1 MPYLASNI
9 VKNQRISRIHRFFT
23 FKSVFSILF
32 ASVMLA
38 LILFAIAMVLMTHL
52 LQGTNAT
59 TRHQVLASQVTQQV
73 EPLLENLKAA
83 RDQHQRLETR
93 YLLALLRRSF
103 SIYSESVDARFGLY
117 NGESRRSIMLMEGL
131 PPILPP
137 EPSRFSQIFL
147 PTDPHKPVQIQTRS
161 PSGYIVL
168 YESNNKSQFSPAFN
182 LITGTLLLLVIMS
195 GMLWFIARTM
205 TWRINQLSR
214 QMTQFGEGN
223 FSARVTPSGNDEIS
237 TLANGFNLATQ
248 RIESLMNANKLL
260 LAHASHEIRTPITR
274 IRLQVEMMS
283 MLAQTLDKPIQE
295 KIDKRAE
302 AINRDLT
309 GLNDLVESILLVSR
323 LDAGHALDKM
333 ATVDLYE
340 LIKGEVQH
348 YPQVSFIGQH
358 VSIVGQSSLL
368 THLIR
373 NLLDNAHL
381 HGTSPVSVALYA
393 IDSLGH
399 QLDLPLFTAKIAQ
412 GDKVETLELLT
423 ENLEN
428 KVENTL
434 EPNLEITCDD
444 TPTSFSP
451 ACTPYRPCH
460 FWQDFNLVDNL
471 GETTPDFTQWQFSLI
486 TQNPVA
492 TVAPTESHSVKKE
505 STKDKLK
512 SKAMIFARKKT
523 DKPLSEPLIYNRIR
537 IAVIDQGE
545 GIALDKREEIFGPF
559 VRLKQEKKGSGL
571 GLSLVSQIVA
581 AHHGKII
588 TDTLDGHTRF
598 LVTLPVEQ
606 KLF

>member
-1 MPYLASNI
+1 MPYLAKNLI
-9 VKNQRISRIHRFFT
+9 KNQPVNRIRRFFT
-23 FKSVFSILF
+23 FKSVFSKLF

-52 LQGTNAT
+52 LQGTNSNA
-59 TRHQVLASQVTQQV
+59 RHQVLASQVTQQV
-73 EPLLENLKAA
+73 EPLLVNLKKA
-83 RDQHQRLETR
+83 RDNHQRLETR

-103 SIYSESVDARFGLY
+103 NIYSESVDARFGLY
-117 NGESRRSIMLMEGL
+117 DGNTRQSIMLMEGL
-131 PPILPP
+131 PPVLPP
-137 EPSRFSQIFL
+137 EPSRFAQIFL
-147 PTDPHKPVQIQTRS
+147 PADPHKPAQIQTQS
-161 PSGYIVL
+161 PSGFIVL
-168 YESNNKSQFSPAFN
+168 YESNNKSHFSPAFN
-182 LITGTLLLLVIMS
+182 LITGTLLLLLIMS

-237 TLANGFNLATQ
+237 TLAHGFNLATQ

-283 MLAQTLDKPIQE
+283 MLADKLDTPLQE
-295 KIDKRAE
+295 KFIKRAD

-333 ATVDLYE
+333 EMVDMYE

-348 YPQVSFIGQH
+348 YPQASFIGQR
-358 VSIVGQSSLL
+358 VTIEGQSSLL

-381 HGTSPVSVALYA
+381 HGIPPVSVELYA

-399 QLDLPLFTAKIAQ
+399 QLDMPLLTAKGNPQEKI
-412 GDKVETLELLT
+412 DM
-423 ENLEN
+423 
-428 KVENTL
+428 VENWVQTWVESCPNVIPNSDKLSPLAHSSDGHYFSNLAQTMPDFSTL
-434 EPNLEITCDD
+434 TFNLLVKNNPETTVPNLI
-444 TPTSFSP
+444 
-451 ACTPYRPCH
+451 
-460 FWQDFNLVDNL
+460 
-471 GETTPDFTQWQFSLI
+471 
-486 TQNPVA
+486 
-492 TVAPTESHSVKKE
+492 KKE
-505 STKDKLK
+505 STKEKLK
-512 SKAMIFARKKT
+512 SKAMIFARKKG
-523 DKPLSEPLIYNRIR
+523 DKPLSEPLTYERIR

-545 GIALDKREEIFGPF
+545 GIALDKREEIFSPF

-571 GLSLVSQIVA
+571 GLSLVAQIVS
-581 AHHGKII
+581 AHHGTII
-588 TDTLDGHTRF
+588 TDTIDGHTRF
-598 LVTLPVEQ
+598 LITLPAQ
-606 KLF
+606 QNIF

>member
-1 MPYLASNI
+1 MPYLTKTLTKQST
-9 VKNQRISRIHRFFT
+9 SRIRRFFT
-23 FKSVFSILF
+23 FKSVFSKLF

-38 LILFAIAMVLMTHL
+38 LVLFAVAMVIMTHL
-52 LQGTNAT
+52 LQGTNTNA
-59 TRHQVLASQVTQQV
+59 RHQILASQATQQL
-73 EPLLENLKAA
+73 EPLLANLKIAQ
-83 RDQHQRLETR
+83 DNHQRLETR

-103 SIYSESVDARFGLY
+103 SNYSESVNARFGLY
-117 NGESRRSIMLMEGL
+117 DGNTRQSIMVMEGL
-131 PPILPP
+131 PPMLPP
-137 EPSRFSQIFL
+137 EPSRFAQIFL
-147 PTDPHKPVQIQTRS
+147 PADPHKPMQIQTQS
-161 PSGYIVL
+161 QSGYIVL
-168 YESNNKSQFSPAFN
+168 YESNNKSHFSPAFN
-182 LITGTLLLLVIMS
+182 LITGTLLLLLIMS

-283 MLAQTLDKPIQE
+283 MLAQSLDKPVQE
-295 KIDKRAE
+295 KLNKRAD

-333 ATVDLYE
+333 ENVDMYE

-348 YPQVSFIGQH
+348 YPQASFVGSHLTIEGQP
-358 VSIVGQSSLL
+358 SLL

-381 HGTSPVSVALYA
+381 HGIPPVSVELYA
-393 IDSLGH
+393 IDTLGH
-399 QLDLPLFTAKIAQ
+399 QLDLPLLTAKNSQ
-412 GDKVETLELLT
+412 GEKTELVETVDISAENSPVSSPNLSLFLPQNWLKFD
-423 ENLEN
+423 ENLPNFNNLKFKLAEKNTIEN
-428 KVENTL
+428 KENPET
-434 EPNLEITCDD
+434 NL
-444 TPTSFSP
+444 
-451 ACTPYRPCH
+451 A
-460 FWQDFNLVDNL
+460 
-471 GETTPDFTQWQFSLI
+471 
-486 TQNPVA
+486 
-492 TVAPTESHSVKKE
+492 KKE
-505 STKDKLK
+505 SAKDKLK
-512 SKAMIFARKKT
+512 SKALIFARKKS
-523 DKPLSEPLIYNRIR
+523 DKVVNETPHYDRIR

-545 GIALDKREEIFGPF
+545 GIPLEKREEIFSPF

-571 GLSLVSQIVA
+571 GLSLVSQIIT
-581 AHHGKII
+581 AHHGTII
-588 TDTLDGHTRF
+588 TDTIDGHTRF
-598 LVTLPVEQ
+598 LITLPVEQ